1 MGQAGGGE
9 GECLM
14 VGPDSSHLPPC
25 RMVSPPS
32 PSLSPLPPP
41 TCRLVSPSLSPPF
54 LLCRLV
60 SPEATYTLQ
69 AKNEGERQ
77 VCVCVG
83 GGGRHACG
91 SIGN

>member
-25 RMVSPPS
+25 RLVSPPPPPPS
-32 PSLSPLPPP
+32 PPSLSPLPPP

-77 VCVCVG
+77 VCVCVCVG
-83 GGGRHACG
+83 GGG
-91 SIGN
+91 